1 MYKITSRDYLE
12 RANKHMK
19 RAHRALAEMN
29 EALDHQ
35 DLRSALRLAEE
46 YGGAVAEMSEAIHMS
61 QSGSGIRDT
70 RAVEIQTWHDK
81 TLRELGDYWRA
92 TLDRLPVLTKRANG
106 RVAAGRAQGRKR

>member
-1 MYKITSRDYLE
+1 MYKITSRDFLE

-46 YGGAVAEMSEAIHMS
+46 YGSAVAEMSEAVHAS
-61 QSGSGIRDT
+61 QSGIQDV
-70 RAVEIQTWHDK
+70 RAVKIQTWHGK
-81 TLRELGDYWRA
+81 TLQELGDYWRA